1 MKHASAAIIAALI
14 LTACSN
20 SADPLPE
27 AIWIIS
33 DTDRNGV
40 TKAVVFN
47 GEADNGTET
56 ALLFECLDDSPAL
69 RLQHGQ
75 IDDDDLTWDERGT
88 KERTTI
94 TYSLD
99 NGPQVETPV
108 FLIGLDGSKLSFT
121 AENEA
126 EIMAQM
132 IASTR
137 VTFNIAPATFER
149 PDTPV
154 TVMFNLSDAKTE
166 IGDHLSM
173 CGVG

>member
-1 MKHASAAIIAALI
+1 MKHTLPALAATLAF
-14 LTACSN
+14 TACSGI
-20 SADPLPE
+20 AEPLPE

-47 GEADNGTET
+47 GETDNGTET
-56 ALLFECLDDSPAL
+56 ALLFECLEDSPSL

-75 IDDDDLTWDERGT
+75 IDDDDLTWEARGT

-99 NGPQVETPV
+99 NGPETETPV

-121 AENEA
+121 ADNEA
-126 EIMAQM
+126 EIMSQM
-132 IASTR
+132 IAATR
-137 VTFNIAPATFER
+137 VTFDIAPATFDR
-149 PDTPV
+149 PDTAV
-154 TVMFNLSDAKTE
+154 TVTFNLTDAKTE

-173 CGVG
+173 CEIS